1 MDSYIIKFTKDLEDK
16 GKSIHTIIAYKKDL
30 EQLSEF
36 LKTKKITDPKNVTEE
51 VLREYFEDIKKYNL
65 SAKTVSRKLNSSRTF
80 FKYLQNLN
88 VVSKNPA
95 ILITHPK
102 INPVIPRVLT
112 EIEYRALRDT
122 ARSDQRTYLII
133 EILLQTGIRI
143 GELCRISM
151 SDLKLNKKEPTLFI
165 TAYGS
170 TPEREIPLNE
180 QAVDAIK
187 EYLTIRPQESKC
199 DNLFIT
205 KNGNPLLVRNI
216 RTSIDNTFKKA
227 GIDNAKVNDL
237 RNTFIAHHLA
247 RGTNIFVLSRII
259 GHKRIATTEKYLG
272 KIQLNTEKLPVLPVL

>member
-1 MDSYIIKFTKDLEDK
+1 MKNFLALE
-16 GKSIHTIIAYKKDL
+16 IH
-30 EQLSEF
+30 
-36 LKTKKITDPKNVTEE
+36 
-51 VLREYFEDIKKYNL
+51 
-65 SAKTVSRKLNSSRTF
+65 
-80 FKYLQNLN
+80 
-88 VVSKNPA
+88 
-95 ILITHPK
+95 
-102 INPVIPRVLT
+102 
-112 EIEYRALRDT
+112 
-122 ARSDQRTYLII
+122 
-133 EILLQTGIRI
+133 
-143 GELCRISM
+143 
-151 SDLKLNKKEPTLFI
+151 LFI